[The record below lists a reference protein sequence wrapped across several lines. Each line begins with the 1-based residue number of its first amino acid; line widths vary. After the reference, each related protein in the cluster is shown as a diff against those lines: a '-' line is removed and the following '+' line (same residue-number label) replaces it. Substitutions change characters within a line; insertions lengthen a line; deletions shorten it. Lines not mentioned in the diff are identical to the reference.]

1 MSKPDRPNV
10 PTGEPWPVPAGEAPD
25 FRAALLHPVQR
36 WYDHWRRRDRIVRF
50 MGLCVVCSRRTWAFD
65 DGEND
70 PRGVL
75 GDSAYWHTD
84 LTYKGVD
91 YEITTCAICA
101 NDHPRYCQAQA
112 LAVQW
117 LKSEALWATRLRRIG
132 PEA

>member
-1 MSKPDRPNV
+1 MSERPDV
-10 PTGEPWPVPAGEAPD
+10 PTGEPWPVPRGELPD
-25 FRAALLHPVQR
+25 FGHRASLIYPVQR
-36 WYDHWRRRDRIVRF
+36 WHDDMRQRDRIVRF
-50 MGLCVVCSRRTWAFD
+50 MGPCVTCRRLTWAFD

-84 LTYKGVD
+84 LTHRGVD

-101 NDHPRYCQAQA
+101 NDQIKYDRAQA

-117 LKSEALWATRLRRIG
+117 LESKVLWAMQLRRVQR
-132 PEA
+132 